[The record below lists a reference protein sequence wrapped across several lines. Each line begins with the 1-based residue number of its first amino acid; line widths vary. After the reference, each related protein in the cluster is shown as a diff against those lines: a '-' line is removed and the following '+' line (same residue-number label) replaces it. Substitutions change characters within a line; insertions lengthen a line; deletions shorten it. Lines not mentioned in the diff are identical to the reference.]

1 MERARSLLVLVL
13 DRPLCLNRPRGWSG
27 ATRALKGILLR
38 DRGQHRALAARH
50 PAYRY
55 AGSNLLHFL
64 ESRANLRCS
73 KESPKKRKNVLRS
86 GAPCFSVVNKKE
98 HQKGTCGVVKVDN
111 QNSPPKYGSHRRVR
125 PFFLC
130 SKISGFESLN
140 YTPLHASQ
148 SFITHYPWMRFQTEL
163 SKKHFCITAS
173 LLLYPS
179 IEHISLLT
187 D

>member
-1 MERARSLLVLVL
+1 MYIFVHLYMYIFVHLYKK
-13 DRPLCLNRPRGWSG
+13 C
-27 ATRALKGILLR
+27 T
-38 DRGQHRALAARH
+38 
-50 PAYRY
+50 
-55 AGSNLLHFL
+55 FL
-64 ESRANLRCS
+64 YICTFIFLMY
-73 KESPKKRKNVLRS
+73 RS

-98 HQKGTCGVVKVDN
+98 HQKGTCGVVKIDN